1 MHISLEA
8 ETLGYILGFP
18 ITNSLV
24 LALVTALILV
34 GSGFFVARSLKVIPA
49 RMQSIIEVIIESIL
63 DFMTQILQD
72 RKQALKFFP
81 LVATIF
87 LFILINNWIGVLPGV
102 GSLGFFEEENGHK
115 VFVPMFRA
123 ANADLNMTFA
133 LALITM

>member
-102 GSLGFFEEENGHK
+102 GSLGFFEEEIFWEEVFLYKILFNGS
-115 VFVPMFRA
+115 
-123 ANADLNMTFA
+123 
-133 LALITM
+133 